1 MYILWTNHIYILI
14 LIFISGINLFIFFSF
29 FFILIGSTSY
39 LIFFIPKFEYIKTR
53 IFSFLDPSSGNN
65 YQSEKASEA
74 IIGGGFF
81 GKGVGEGTLNT
92 VSYTHLTLPT
102 NREV

>member
-1 MYILWTNHIYILI
+1 MVLN
-14 LIFISGINLFIFFSF
+14 SSNLSETTLVGRDF
-29 FFILIGSTSY
+29 LGS
-39 LIFFIPKFEYIKTR
+39 R

-81 GKGVGEGTLNT
+81 GKGVGEGTLNNRIPEAHT
-92 VSYTHLTLPT
+92 DYIVSVIS
-102 NREV
+102 EEF